1 MNFYSITFSP
11 TGGTQRVADVLSHAL
26 AASVEAVDLTD
37 RNRDFSALSFSSHD
51 VCLVSVPSYGGRVP
65 QPATQRL
72 SQIQGGGARAI
83 LVCVYGNRA
92 YEDTLVE
99 LQDLLTQA
107 GFSCVAGV
115 AAVAEHSILR
125 KFAAGRPNQADEA
138 TLTSFG
144 QEIRRRLEN
153 DDIPQPLHLPG
164 NRPYRPFGVI
174 PMHPKAGKSCQ
185 GCGRCAQTC
194 PVGAIP
200 VDQPTQVDEKAC
212 ISCMRCVSV
221 CPSHSR
227 SVNPLVLSAASL
239 KLKKACAQPK
249 ECELFL

>member
-11 TGGTQRVADVLSHAL
+11 TGGTQRVADILFHTL

-37 RNRDFSALSFSSHD
+37 RSRDFSSLSFSSSD

-65 QPATQRL
+65 QPAAQRL
-72 SQIQGGGARAI
+72 AQIQGGGARAI

-138 TLTSFG
+138 TLTAFG
-144 QEIRRRLEN
+144 QEIGRRLEEGTL
-153 DDIPQPLHLPG
+153 PQPLTLPG

-185 GCGRCAQTC
+185 GCGLCAQTC

-239 KLKKACAQPK
+239 KLKKACTQPK
-249 ECELFL
+249 ACELFL